1 MKLLCGSL
9 IVLMFMVTGCEISD
23 CEKLTKEKKYKQ
35 AFAVCLKDAKK
46 GDAYAQNIVGVSY
59 MAGEGVAINQKTAV
73 YWYRK
78 SATQGFAKAQS
89 NMGLSYLMGRSVP
102 NDIELAIF
110 WWQKAAAQ
118 GEPHAAHNLLVAYG
132 ETGRCKKE

>member
-1 MKLLCGSL
+1 MKLLCVSL
-9 IVLMFMVTGCEISD
+9 IALMFSGSAYAMSD
-23 CEKLTKEKKYKQ
+23 CVRLTQENEYKQ
-35 AFAVCLKDAKK
+35 AFVACLKAAKL

-59 MAGEGVAINQKTAV
+59 MAGQGVKINQKQAI

-78 SATQGFAKAQS
+78 SASQGFAKAQS

-102 NDIELAIF
+102 KDIELAIF